1 MKHFSEYAFIPLL
14 AEVAQTL
21 HGCGVSKV
29 FRQMYQQP
37 LVLNDAAP
45 DGSRYMNVL
54 VKDSPL
60 PLSGPASARSCPSGL
75 EFLSF

>member
-1 MKHFSEYAFIPLL
+1 MKHFSEYDFIPLL

-29 FRQMYQQP
+29 FRQMP
-37 LVLNDAAP
+37 LVLNDSAP

-60 PLSGPASARSCPSGL
+60 PFLGPASARSCPSGL